1 MLVGGPKSLK
11 FKADILKKS
20 DFSQA
25 DQPATYEFRDDKMI
39 VPPMPN
45 TPLYLK
51 WGPVVNTEE
60 LVLDI
65 DVCGKVKVVLIL
77 LISVTKNNN
86 NLGPYLSLR
95 RLPQKEIL
103 KLLRHWLPA
112 SNLPS

>member
-1 MLVGGPKSLK
+1 M
-11 FKADILKKS
+11 
-20 DFSQA
+20 
-25 DQPATYEFRDDKMI
+25 M

-65 DVCGKVKVVLIL
+65 DVCGKVKVVLIM

-86 NLGPYLSLR
+86 FLGPYLAYTDFLR
-95 RLPQKEIL
+95 K
-103 KLLRHWLPA
+103 
-112 SNLPS
+112 